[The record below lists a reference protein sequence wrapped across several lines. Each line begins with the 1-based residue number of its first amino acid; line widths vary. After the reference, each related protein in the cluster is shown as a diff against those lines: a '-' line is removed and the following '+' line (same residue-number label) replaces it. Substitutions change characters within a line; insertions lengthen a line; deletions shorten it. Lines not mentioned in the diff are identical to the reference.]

1 MSLYLQ
7 NYLRANVS
15 VCVCGKQKGRKRKS
29 ILHHFGYGS
38 FCNAVGVE
46 EIAENDG
53 IRMVSLSLSLCCIR
67 TGGWERTISITRD
80 KKPNAGC
87 TVVWNLL
94 LNHLWIYFCSTEE
107 PSASSFHVNASTF
120 MIRMLKDPDPDY
132 EIVKHIREK
141 LTCFPMKKES
151 ELSAPGSMS
160 LKRRRKETHVCI
172 H

>member
-1 MSLYLQ
+1 MMGL
-7 NYLRANVS
+7 
-15 VCVCGKQKGRKRKS
+15 GW
-29 ILHHFGYGS
+29 
-38 FCNAVGVE
+38 
-46 EIAENDG
+46 
-53 IRMVSLSLSLCCIR
+53 SLSLSLCCIR

-120 MIRMLKDPDPDY
+120 MIRLLKDPDPDY
-132 EIVKHIREK
+132 EIVKYIREK